1 MTAQVERARRGR
13 AAARA
18 LAVRA
23 MAVVGAVLGAVAV
36 WLLAVY
42 GFGVELVAP
51 AGGPGST
58 ELEEVGLPAVVGVAL
73 GSSLAGWA
81 LLAVLERIL
90 RRGRTVW
97 TVVAGLVLLL
107 SLGAPLGGEGL
118 PASSR
123 VTLLALHL
131 VVGGVL
137 LAVLPRTSPAR

>member
-1 MTAQVERARRGR
+1 MTMQAERATGR
-13 AAARA
+13 AAVRTT
-18 LAVRA
+18 AVA
-23 MAVVGAVLGAVAV
+23 GAVLAAVVV
-36 WLLAVY
+36 WLLAVH
-42 GFGVELVAP
+42 GLGVELVAP

-58 ELEEVGLPAVVGVAL
+58 ELEDVRLPAVIGMAL

-81 LLAVLERIL
+81 LLAVLERVL
-90 RRGRTVW
+90 SRGRTVW
-97 TVVAGLVLLL
+97 TVAAGLVLLL

-118 PASSR
+118 PVSSR